1 MKGELTFLMPSAE
14 LTEGE
19 AGLGRFLASPKTA
32 QGNAESQTRQPDKS
46 DFTAAGWDL
55 LGVQSRPAQCSGEP
69 MID

>member
-1 MKGELTFLMPSAE
+1 VKGELTFLIPSAE

-46 DFTAAGWDL
+46 DFTAAG
-55 LGVQSRPAQCSGEP
+55 
-69 MID
+69 